1 MRAKQATFRGC
12 MAAICA
18 IGFAAAAFPT
28 SAQSAATT
36 NTPTPAVT
44 AQAPASTPPAST
56 PPAPAAKA
64 PSGPG
69 DVCLK
74 CHEDDVGGMLSTKHA
89 VTGHGRTPWGTGK
102 ACQSCHGESPEHIRN
117 TKVKPTVVFS
127 KTTPAA
133 ERNAPCIACH
143 QGGDRMHFAGSI
155 HERNDIACNDC
166 HKPHN
171 AVDQVRVAQTQA
183 GVCFD
188 CHKDKRAASLR
199 ASTHPIRSG
208 GMPCTSCHQPH
219 GSVGE
224 HNLIKTSVN
233 DTCYTCHADKRG
245 PFLWEHPPAREDC
258 TNCHDPHG
266 TNTSAMLNTRPP
278 FLCQQCHQTPFHP
291 STNYSGN
298 NLPPNLG
305 ADKMLGSSCLNCH
318 VKVHGSNH
326 PAGARFTR

>member
-1 MRAKQATFRGC
+1 MRSKWIV
-12 MAAICA
+12 AAGRLA
-18 IGFAAAAFPT
+18 FAALAWLATAAM
-28 SAQSAATT
+28 
-36 NTPTPAVT
+36 
-44 AQAPASTPPAST
+44 AQAPAPDAKPPPTGAAAASAAAPASG
-56 PPAPAAKA
+56 APGA
-64 PSGPG
+64 
-69 DVCLK
+69 VCLK
-74 CHEDDVGGMLSTKHA
+74 CHEDEVGGMLSTKHA

-102 ACQSCHGESPEHIRN
+102 ACQSCHGESLEHIRN
-117 TKVKPTVVFS
+117 TKLPTTTTFK

-133 ERNAPCIACH
+133 ERIAPCIACH
-143 QGGDRMHFAGSI
+143 QGGERMHWAGSA
-155 HERNDIACNDC
+155 HDRNDIACNDC
-166 HKPHN
+166 HKLHK
-171 AVDQVRVAQTQA
+171 AVDPVRVAQTQP

-219 GSVGE
+219 GAVGE
-224 HNLIKTSVN
+224 FNLIKTSVN

-258 TNCHDPHG
+258 SNCHDPHG
-266 TNTSAMLNTRPP
+266 TNTSPMLTTRPP

-291 STNYSGN
+291 STLYSGN
-298 NLPPNLG
+298 NLPPNPG
-305 ADKMLGSSCLNCH
+305 ADKMLGNQCLNCH

>member
-1 MRAKQATFRGC
+1 MRWKGSILGRVVVVIGVAVTSLAAQAQTPAASPPTAAQTAPSPGSDPASANRG
-12 MAAICA
+12 AAS
-18 IGFAAAAFPT
+18 PST
-28 SAQSAATT
+28 SAEPGAA
-36 NTPTPAVT
+36 
-44 AQAPASTPPAST
+44 
-56 PPAPAAKA
+56 
-64 PSGPG
+64 
-69 DVCLK
+69 CLK
-74 CHEDDVGGMLSTKHA
+74 CHDEDVGGMLATKHA
-89 VTGHGRTPWGTGK
+89 VSGDPRSPWGRGQG
-102 ACQSCHGESPEHIRN
+102 CVGCHGESTEHIRN
-117 TKVKPTVVFS
+117 TKAPPTVVFA
-127 KTTPAA
+127 KTTPASV
-133 ERNAPCIACH
+133 RNGACLACH
-143 QGGDRMHFAGSI
+143 QGANRMHFAGSI
-155 HERNDIACNDC
+155 HERNDVACNDC
-166 HKPHN
+166 HHPHK

-199 ASTHPIRSG
+199 ASSHPIRTG
-208 GMPCTSCHQPH
+208 AMPCTSCHQPH

-224 HNLIKTSVN
+224 HNLIKASVN

-266 TNTSAMLNTRPP
+266 TNASPMLTTRPP

-291 STNYSGN
+291 STLYSGA

-305 ADKMLGSSCLNCH
+305 ADKMLGNACVNCH